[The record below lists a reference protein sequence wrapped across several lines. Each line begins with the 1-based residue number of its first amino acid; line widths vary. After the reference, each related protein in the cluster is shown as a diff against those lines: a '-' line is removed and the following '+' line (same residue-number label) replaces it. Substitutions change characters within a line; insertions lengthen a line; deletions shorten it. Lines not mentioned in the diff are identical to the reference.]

1 MEEGIRTKIKIV
13 LYGPESTGKST
24 LAEGLAKAFNT
35 LWTPEYAREYLQN
48 IWDQEQRTCDPN
60 DLIPIA
66 QGQLQTET
74 VGLQK
79 AEQLLFCD
87 TDVFLTQV
95 WGELYYGQK
104 NAELYVLADKLPA
117 DLYLL
122 TDIDL
127 KWVPDDL
134 RDRPK
139 QRHETLA
146 FFENQLIVHNKPYI
160 KISGKG
166 EHRLENAIEV
176 VKQFLAFQSLGFT
189 SHDFV
194 QLFHRGIT
202 PESVSK
208 QLHYIRKGVPWVHL
222 DRIATPG
229 DGILQFTEDEIIY
242 FTHLFDNQKGSLKL
256 KKMVPASG
264 AASRMFKFLS
274 EFLEEF
280 KLGQESINAYINRTK
295 NKHLSL
301 FLVGL
306 PNFPFY
312 ELLLKKTKESFP
324 DYISWS
330 HDLKNYAL
338 IKTLL
343 DEGGLNYANK
353 PKGILP
359 FHKYE
364 THIATPVEEHLREAL
379 AYGVSSGRAFVHFTV
394 SPEHQEAFETLVEGV
409 KPQLEE
415 ESGCRIKVN
424 YSTQKKST
432 DSLAFNS
439 ELNPLKTGQDT
450 LVFRPG
456 GHGALI
462 ENINHIDADILFIK
476 NIDNVIQNH
485 LETIAHYKK
494 CLGGVLLNTQKRVFH
509 YLEQLDRNNILK
521 EEMEEVVGFIKT
533 QLNLDISEDF
543 PKFTRESKIEYLH
556 NYLNRPIRVCGM
568 VKNEGE
574 PGGGPF
580 WVRNQKGYVFLQ
592 IVESS
597 QIDMNDPDQKQ
608 IFESS
613 THFNPVDLVCGIRNY
628 KGERFDMLKF
638 TDPDTG
644 FVVKKNK
651 NGKDLLAYEL
661 PGLWNGSMAKWLTIF
676 VEVPLITFSPVKTV
690 NDLLKPAHQS
700 PHAF

>member
-1 MEEGIRTKIKIV
+1 MEKRIRTKIKIV
-13 LYGPESTGKST
+13 LYGPECTGKST
-24 LAEGLAKAFNT
+24 LAEGLAKAFNAT
-35 LWTPEYAREYLQN
+35 WTPEFAREYLQN
-48 IWDQEQRTCDPN
+48 IWNQEQRTCEPN

-66 QGQLQTET
+66 KGQLQWETEE
-74 VGLQK
+74 LQK

-104 NAELYVLADKLPA
+104 NTELSVFADKLPA

-139 QRHETLA
+139 QRQETLA
-146 FFENQLIVHNKPYI
+146 FFENQLIALNKPYI

-166 EHRLENAIEV
+166 EHRLANAIKIVE
-176 VKQFLAFQSLGFT
+176 QYMSFLQLGFT
-189 SHDFV
+189 SHDFMH
-194 QLFHRGIT
+194 LNNREIT

-222 DRIATPG
+222 NRIATTG
-229 DGILQFTEDEIIY
+229 DGILQFTEDEITY
-242 FTHLFDNQKGSLKL
+242 FTHLFDNQKGSLKI

-274 EFLEEF
+274 EFLEDY
-280 KLGQESINAYINRTK
+280 KLGQESINAYINRAK

-312 ELLLKKTKESFP
+312 ELLLKKTKVSFP
-324 DYISWS
+324 DYNSWS

-343 DEGGLNYANK
+343 DESGLNYANK

-379 AYGVSSGRAFVHFTV
+379 AYAVSSERTFVHFTV
-394 SPEHQEAFETLVEGV
+394 SPEHQESFETLVESL
-409 KPQLEE
+409 KSNLEE
-415 ESGCRIKVN
+415 ESTYRINVN
-424 YSTQKKST
+424 YSTQRKST

-439 ELNPLKTGQDT
+439 DLHPIRTEDGRLL
-450 LVFRPG
+450 FRPG

-462 ENINHIDADILFIK
+462 ENINNIDADILFIK

-485 LETIAHYKK
+485 LETISHYKK
-494 CLGGVLLNTQKRVFH
+494 SLGGVLLNTQRRVFH
-509 YLEQLDRNNILK
+509 YLEQLDRNNLQK

-533 QLNLDISEDF
+533 QLSLDISEDF

-651 NGKDLLAYEL
+651 NGIDLLAYEL